1 MILVNKDLVLVHIR
15 HVLHQCG
22 LGLLS
27 SDMEAVRNEAA
38 EVEAQVA
45 DISIAALPG
54 EVSAQT
60 NLTTRM

>member
-1 MILVNKDLVLVHIR
+1 MWW